1 MISSVS
7 FCSSKTGGLD
17 TVCRIVE
24 NLDNRVD
31 TVGRGSVEVI
41 GRVINMISLNK
52 KICLADRK
60 NRISKKPSLCC
71 CVLTFYLAP
80 VFNFESPLFDQ
91 KASF

>member
-52 KICLADRK
+52 KMCLADRK
-60 NRISKKPSLCC
+60 EIEVLVKAFVMLLCAN
-71 CVLTFYLAP
+71 VLSCAHL
-80 VFNFESPLFDQ
+80 
-91 KASF
+91 